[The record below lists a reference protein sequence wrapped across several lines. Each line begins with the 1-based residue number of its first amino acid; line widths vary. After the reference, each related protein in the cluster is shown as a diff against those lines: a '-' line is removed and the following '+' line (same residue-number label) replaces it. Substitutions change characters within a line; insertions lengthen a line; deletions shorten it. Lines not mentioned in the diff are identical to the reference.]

1 MAIPLEVFLIGAII
15 LGVVVFY
22 FIFRSEYRN
31 QGRQE
36 ERADS
41 ALNHVEDI
49 NKVLKQRRKDE
60 KDIASMSID
69 DKLNKL

>member
-1 MAIPLEVFLIGAII
+1 MAFLIGAI
-15 LGVVVFY
+15 VVTAVAFY
-22 FIFRSEYRN
+22 FIAKNIGKE
-31 QGRQE
+31 Q

-41 ALNHVEDI
+41 ALNHVQDL

-60 KDIASMSID
+60 KDISNMSID